1 MVVKVL
7 NLDKCLRKFGDISRV
22 DLSKP
27 IMEGVRRIQADAK
40 RLAPVDTG
48 YLRESIHV
56 MPLGFSGYRFG
67 GKVYDTVEYAPHQEY
82 GTVKM
87 RARPFMRPAYNRQ
100 RKWIIERCKSVLKS
114 HSKKNV

>member
-7 NLDKCLRKFGDISRV
+7 NIDKCLKKFGDISRV

-87 RARPFMRPAYNRQ
+87 AAQPFMAPAFNRQ
-100 RKWIIERCKSVLKS
+100 RKWILDRVKNAIKS
-114 HSKKNV
+114 HNKSHV